1 MPIDPLKDYDF
12 ARKMVQLFGLPERT
26 VGFELRCFVGEIVTI
41 TCEYYP
47 DTSSKETITERFRLE
62 RIEDGGE

>member
-26 VGFELRCFVGEIVTI
+26 VGFE
-41 TCEYYP
+41 
-47 DTSSKETITERFRLE
+47 
-62 RIEDGGE
+62 RIEDEGE